1 MDLEYN
7 NQQYEFYMTNSN
19 NYVDSIQIFSGSTLP
34 EGLSGVLKTEEI
46 DITDNDGLFNYKII
60 DNELIKVSDDEKQ
73 EIKKQKSEY
82 LKANLD
88 NAKGDKIK
96 LSKVLLSNYLS
107 SHPITLSCHN
117 NTEAQYSIT
126 YEKQNLMVSHYTTY
140 MIEKSLGM
148 NPVLKWNSTGAEC
161 EEWTENEFIQL
172 ILEVKSYV
180 EPLVSLQQYY
190 ETQIKNCNTQE
201 ELDAILINYDYTR

>member
-7 NQQYEFYMTNSN
+7 NQQYEFYITNSN

-34 EGLSGVLKTEEI
+34 DGLSGILKTEEI

-73 EIKKQKSEY
+73 EIKKQKNEY

-107 SHPITLSCHN
+107 LHPITLSCHN

-140 MIEKSLGM
+140 MIEKSLGL

-161 EEWTENEFIQL
+161 EEWTENEFVQL